1 VLYLAILYCSDKLA
15 KDGRT
20 DKDLR
25 TMIRG
30 TLAELEAVVMVAA
43 HGGFRSAARELGISS
58 SALSQQIGAL
68 EARLGVRL
76 FNRTTRS
83 VALSS
88 AGEQFVAEI
97 TPALSAIRNAVD
109 LAGEHSTEPTG
120 TLRLNT
126 SIGATRMILSP
137 LVLEYMR
144 RYPQMAVEIVN
155 EGALVD
161 INAQGFDA
169 GIRIMEAVPADMI
182 VVPISRFVRPAIV
195 GSPAYFEVHG
205 TPRVPADLQHHRCIR
220 ARMASG
226 SIYRWE
232 FERRGEALTMDVP
245 GLLTLDESDLML
257 RAAVEGAGLAYLN
270 EWQVAADVTAGRLVQ
285 VLADWTPPYPGL
297 CLYYPGRR
305 HIPAKLRA
313 FVDLVKEVVWE

>member
-1 VLYLAILYCSDKLA
+1 
-15 KDGRT
+15 
-20 DKDLR
+20 
-25 TMIRG
+25 MIRG
-30 TLAELEAVVMVAA
+30 TLAELEAVAMVAA
-43 HGGFRSAARELGISS
+43 HGGFRSAARQLGISS

-97 TPALSAIRNAVD
+97 TPALSVIRNAVD
-109 LAGEHSTEPTG
+109 LAGKHSTEPTG
-120 TLRLNT
+120 TLRINT
-126 SIGATRMILSP
+126 SSGATRMILSP

-144 RYPQMAVEIVN
+144 RHPQMAVEIVT
-155 EGALVD
+155 EAALVD

-195 GSPAYFEVHG
+195 GSPAYFDIHG
-205 TPRVPADLQHHRCIR
+205 RPGVPIDLQRHRCIR
-220 ARMASG
+220 ARMAGG

-232 FERRGEALTMDVP
+232 FERRGEAFTMDVP
-245 GLLTLDESDLML
+245 GSLTLDESDLML
-257 RAAVEGAGLAYLN
+257 RAAKEGAGLAYLN
-270 EWQVAADVTAGRLVQ
+270 EWQVADDVAAGRLVQ

>member
-1 VLYLAILYCSDKLA
+1 
-15 KDGRT
+15 
-20 DKDLR
+20 
-25 TMIRG
+25 MRG
-30 TLAELEAVVMVAA
+30 TLAELEAVVTVAA
-43 HGGFRSAARELGISS
+43 RGGFRAAARELGISS
-58 SALSQQIGAL
+58 SALSQQVAAL

-83 VALSS
+83 VTLSS
-88 AGEQFVAEI
+88 AGEQFVAEV
-97 TPALSAIRNAVD
+97 TPALAAIRNAID
-109 LAGEHSTEPTG
+109 LTDEHRLEPSG

-126 SIGATRMILSP
+126 SIGAARMILSP
-137 LVLEYMR
+137 LVLEYLR
-144 RYPQMAVEIVN
+144 RYPRMQVEIVT

-169 GIRIMEAVPADMI
+169 GLRLLESVPPDMI
-182 VVPISRFVRPAIV
+182 SVPVSRFIRPAIV
-195 GSPAYFEVHG
+195 GSPGYSEEKS
-205 TPRVPADLQHHRCIR
+205 TPLVPADLQSHRCIR

-232 FERRGEALTMDVP
+232 FEKRGEAFTMDVP
-245 GLLTLDESDLML
+245 GSLTLDESDLML
-257 RAAVEGAGLAYLN
+257 RAAREGAGLAYLN
-270 EWQVAADVTAGRLVQ
+270 EWQVADDIAAGRLIQ

-313 FVDLVKEVVWE
+313 FVDLIKEVRQD